1 MGCVLMPELW
11 TPSGGVN
18 RKLKELYT
26 PSGGVNRKL
35 KELYAVSGGVNRLIF
50 SGLDAEVRVWVEVS
64 DNDYPMEAVMNSDGS
79 GYFLGTLQNDIAHS
93 YSAIYEITF
102 SEAKSCAAGERIF
115 QMGSY
120 FNRLR
125 INSTLCN
132 CAILIGNSVM
142 ASKDLP
148 KSTTEEGEIVNG
160 FSITAGSAIGP
171 YNTWTIKFRFT
182 GRRGSNTFEMSW
194 GAGIWTVLG
203 QQLNN
208 VSLI

>member
-1 MGCVLMPELW
+1 MPKL
-11 TPSGGVN
+11 TYGDPAGINRVQKKLVSGDPATGVN
-18 RKLKELYT
+18 RKLKTIWYGDPAT
-26 PSGGVNRKL
+26 GVNRK
-35 KELYAVSGGVNRLIF
+35 IF
-50 SGLDAEVRVWVEVS
+50 SSFDAEVRVWVEVS
-64 DNDYPMEAVMNSDGS
+64 DNDYPMEAVMNEDGS
-79 GYFLGTLQNDIAHS
+79 GYLLGNLQNDIAHS

-102 SEAKSCAAGERIF
+102 SEGKSCAAGERIF

-132 CAILIGNSVM
+132 CAVMIGNAVV

-148 KSTTEEGEIVNG
+148 KSTATEGETTSG
-160 FSITAGSAIGP
+160 FNVTASTAIGP
-171 YNTWTIKFRFT
+171 YNTWIVKFRFS
-182 GRRGSNTFEMSW
+182 GRRGSNTFEMRW

-208 VSLI
+208 VSII